1 MGNLY
6 DLFKQDNRFHEAMKA
21 CMNCGICTAICPAAE
36 FFDYDPRRICDTVQR
51 KDENAIEALMRS
63 ETIWSCG
70 QCMSCKARCPRGNA
84 PGEIILILRKYAQ
97 ELGYYNEHIHEQQK
111 RMAAHQGRNIL
122 DIGYCIHPDRVHPE
136 QHPEQ
141 GPIWEWYTKHIADVA
156 PKFGAN
162 YHGEGPG
169 ALRKIHQKNLD
180 EIRKIYEVTGGLAWH
195 EKLTEEPYKPS
206 TPEP

>member
-1 MGNLY
+1 MESLPH
-6 DLFKQDNRFHEAMKA
+6 LLEQDVRYSEALKA

-51 KDENAIEALMRS
+51 KDENEIEALLRS
-63 ETIWSCG
+63 ETIWACG

-97 ELGYYNEHIHEQQK
+97 ILGYNNPHIRQQQQRMATVQGEHIIQT
-111 RMAAHQGRNIL
+111 
-122 DIGYCIHPDRVHPE
+122 GYCVHPDIVTPE
-136 QHPEQ
+136 LHPEQ
-141 GPIWEWYTKHIADVA
+141 GPIWKWYVENITDIA

-169 ALRKIHQKNLD
+169 ALRNIHKKNLD
-180 EIRKIYEVTGGLAWH
+180 EIKKIYEVTGGLDFH
-195 EKLTEEPYKPS
+195 QKLINK
-206 TPEP
+206 